1 MTLGR
6 PGALL
11 AARYRLDRL
20 MGSTGSAERW
30 QAYDERL
37 ARPVM
42 ARLSLAAGD
51 AAYEE
56 ATQAALERLAGLNHP
71 GVAAVYDVGT
81 TDELGDGAG
90 SADSAAGAVSYA
102 ISEWTTGRTLG
113 QIMATG
119 PQPWPRVADWGRQI
133 SGALAA
139 LHSLGI
145 VHGALGPNSVAI
157 HDDRQVKI
165 LDPGLGSVG
174 EDEAESDGESDD
186 VYALGLLLWEAG
198 VGAGDGED
206 AQESEP
212 ELERLGEA
220 GAPAE
225 LTALLA
231 EMLDGDP
238 ARRPTAVV
246 AQRRFVPFAAI
257 ERVGDT
263 LPEMPAA
270 TTQGSMARRT
280 TDETHAIVPTPE
292 VGLARPTAVTQRVGP
307 PAGAA
312 ASAAAARA
320 AAERE
325 QRRRRGM
332 LIGLVLLLAAIG
344 TGVGLLIANLH
355 PSNAANPGIGDTAVP
370 SVSPGTVTLPSGSAS
385 PSPSQA
391 STSAAPPSSH
401 VPSRSPSPT
410 GRSSSPSASASSSP
424 SSTPLIRGFSSAPAS
439 PVLRRRLRGR
449 AAVRRPA
456 VLVPPTRLRV
466 EPTVESAVAFGDNGF
481 EHSSRHARIDTVL
494 ALLHRRCRAAGRF
507 DRRHGASVRSHLVP
521 GVSPAVRA
529 RHEDANCS

>member
-56 ATQAALERLAGLNHP
+56 VTQAALERLAGLNHP
-71 GVAAVYDVGT
+71 GVAAVYDVGI

-165 LDPGLGSVG
+165 LDPGLGSAAEQSDEVSG
-174 EDEAESDGESDD
+174 EAAAESAARDEGPAGAAGD
-186 VYALGLLLWEAG
+186 VYALGLLLCEAG
-198 VGAGDGED
+198 VGAGDGDED
-206 AQESEP
+206 DVQKPKLAGWRES
-212 ELERLGEA
+212 

-231 EMLDGDP
+231 QMLDGDP
-238 ARRPTAVV
+238 ARRPTAAV
-246 AQRRFVPFAAI
+246 AQRRFVPFAAV

-280 TDETHAIVPTPE
+280 TDETHVIVPTPE

-307 PAGAA
+307 PSGAA
-312 ASAAAARA
+312 ARAAEARA

-325 QRRRRGM
+325 HRRRRGM

-355 PSNAANPGIGDTAVP
+355 PSNAANPGTGDTAVP
-370 SVSPGTVTLPSGSAS
+370 SVSPGTVTLPSASAS

-401 VPSRSPSPT
+401 PPSRSPSPT
-410 GRSSSPSASASSSP
+410 RGSSSPSASASSSP
-424 SSTPLIRGFSSAPAS
+424 SSTTSAAAPSSAPAS
-439 PVLRRRLRGR
+439 RG
-449 AAVRRPA
+449 A
-456 VLVPPTRLRV
+456 
-466 EPTVESAVAFGDNGF
+466 
-481 EHSSRHARIDTVL
+481 SSTPSGASGSP
-494 ALLHRRCRAAGRF
+494 AAGGP
-507 DRRHGASVRSHLVP
+507 GATHP
-521 GVSPAVRA
+521 PAG
-529 RHEDANCS
+529 